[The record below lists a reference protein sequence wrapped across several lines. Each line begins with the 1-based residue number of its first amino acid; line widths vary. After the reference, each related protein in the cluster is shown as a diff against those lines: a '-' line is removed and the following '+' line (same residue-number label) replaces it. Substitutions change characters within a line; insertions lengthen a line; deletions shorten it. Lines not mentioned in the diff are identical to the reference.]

1 MDDYSVIGRSLFKK
15 ETNIQLF
22 VGLKVH
28 LSTGELGVI
37 DSAFGQSG
45 KFKVHI
51 PGGLSPESKKILTM
65 AVKKRGRAG
74 HGEAAKQEE
83 GAERPEPAQH
93 VGLNLSFKRYI
104 FDTHKRMVQS
114 P

>member
-1 MDDYSVIGRSLFKK
+1 MIGRSLFKK

-51 PGGLSPESKKILTM
+51 PGKCTVFSISGAQRMVP
-65 AVKKRGRAG
+65 G
-74 HGEAAKQEE
+74 HAAWPRSQI
-83 GAERPEPAQH
+83 
-93 VGLNLSFKRYI
+93 LSFQHTSWESGCEVRIWPGQSQGQSLSSHSI
-104 FDTHKRMVQS
+104 FWG
-114 P
+114 